1 MGRKHN
7 TEMTNDLI
15 GSTLGQYTL
24 VSVIGEGG
32 LATVYKAH
40 QTNLDR
46 WVAVKVLHSKDQNV
60 LARFE
65 REAKTV
71 AQLRHRNILMVYEY
85 GLTDDR
91 PYIAMEYVEE
101 GTLENYLNNEP
112 LDWMRAVSIGMAMAE
127 ALHYAHQHGLIHRDV
142 KPSNILM
149 PQPDWPLLADFGL
162 VKMSNQEKA
171 LTATGMIM
179 GTPAYIAP
187 EQARGDEIGPAADMY
202 SLGVIMFEMVAGR
215 LPFNYENANYLMLA
229 HIQEAPPAPRDF
241 NPLCPP
247 DLEKVILKA
256 LEKSPEDRHANLQ
269 EMINALKKT
278 IGTATLDI
286 SPSSTFKVP
295 QRIEGAPGRAR
306 PVGWGSGTG
315 QTQQKTAALSNAR
328 LLIPDKNTMISLP
341 EPGSNGL
348 VLGRNHG
355 SNRVDIDLNPHGA
368 TESGISRRHSRLLKE
383 GTIWLIDDLGSTNG
397 TNVNNV
403 RLTPGQPVRL
413 KNGDIIHCGRMY
425 LIFLTAAD

>member
-1 MGRKHN
+1 
-7 TEMTNDLI
+7 MTNDLI

-112 LDWMRAVSIGMAMAE
+112 MDWMRAVSIGMAMAE

-179 GTPAYIAP
+179 GTP
-187 EQARGDEIGPAADMY
+187 
-202 SLGVIMFEMVAGR
+202 
-215 LPFNYENANYLMLA
+215 
-229 HIQEAPPAPRDF
+229 
-241 NPLCPP
+241 
-247 DLEKVILKA
+247 
-256 LEKSPEDRHANLQ
+256 
-269 EMINALKKT
+269 
-278 IGTATLDI
+278 
-286 SPSSTFKVP
+286 
-295 QRIEGAPGRAR
+295 
-306 PVGWGSGTG
+306 
-315 QTQQKTAALSNAR
+315 
-328 LLIPDKNTMISLP
+328 
-341 EPGSNGL
+341 
-348 VLGRNHG
+348 
-355 SNRVDIDLNPHGA
+355 
-368 TESGISRRHSRLLKE
+368 
-383 GTIWLIDDLGSTNG
+383 
-397 TNVNNV
+397 
-403 RLTPGQPVRL
+403 
-413 KNGDIIHCGRMY
+413 
-425 LIFLTAAD
+425 

>member
-1 MGRKHN
+1 
-7 TEMTNDLI
+7 MTTALL
-15 GSTLGQYTL
+15 GTTLGQYKL
-24 VSVIGEGG
+24 VSMIGEGG
-32 LATVYKAH
+32 IATVYKAH
-40 QTNLDR
+40 QPNLDR
-46 WVAVKVLHSKDQNV
+46 WVAVKVLHSNDQNT

-85 GLTDDR
+85 GLTKNR

-101 GTLENYLNNEP
+101 GTLENYLTGEP
-112 LDWMRAVSIGMAMAE
+112 MNWMRAVSIGIAVAE

-149 PQPDWPLLADFGL
+149 PQDDWPLLADFGL
-162 VKMSNQEKA
+162 VKMVNEDKA

-187 EQARGDEIGPAADMY
+187 EQARGDELGPHADMY
-202 SLGVIMFEMVAGR
+202 SLGVIMFEMIAGR

-229 HIQEAPPAPRDF
+229 HIQETPPSLRKF
-241 NPLCPP
+241 NQLCPV
-247 DLEKVILKA
+247 DLERVILKTLEKV
-256 LEKSPEDRHANLQ
+256 PEDRYADLQ
-269 EMINALKKT
+269 ELIDALKNT

-295 QRIEGAPGRAR
+295 RRPDGLPPRPRQDEEQNSAAPQQRIIAP
-306 PVGWGSGTG
+306 
-315 QTQQKTAALSNAR
+315 ALSNAR
-328 LLIPDKNTMISLP
+328 LLIPDKNTILSLA
-341 EPGSNGL
+341 EPGKDGL
-348 VLGRNHG
+348 VVGRNYG
-355 SNRVDIDLNPHGA
+355 GTRVDIDLNPHGA
-368 TESGISRRHSRLLKE
+368 TESGISRRHSRLIKE
-383 GTIWLIDDLGSTNG
+383 ENHWLIDDLGSTNG

-403 RLTPGQPVRL
+403 RLTPGQPIRL

-425 LIFLTAAD
+425 LIFLTSD